1 MVVHPP
7 IVQLIYGD
15 RVAWLSCERTGGI
28 TIDEKYDTS
37 TPTGRLQKLIEE
49 IRQAARTLD
58 NDEVFECVFTALDT
72 VSAWD
77 LEECID
83 IDDLIKELEVEAEWY
98 LDKAVTRRAEEALAM
113 QQRQLFGDAP
123 CFIPTK

>member
-49 IRQAARTLD
+49 MRQAARTLGS
-58 NDEVFECVFTALDT
+58 DEVFECVFTALDT
-72 VSAWD
+72 VSHWE

-98 LDKAVTRRAEEALAM
+98 LDKAADKRAQETLAM
-113 QQRQLFGDAP
+113 QQIALDFFGQ
-123 CFIPTK
+123 